1 MKYPLLLGFV
11 FLLFS
16 ASQALAQINIE
27 EDPVITRMMERYVE
41 VNKSTKS
48 IQGWRIQVF
57 ATADRQQFELI
68 KRRFESQYPY
78 ISTSWEHTKP
88 FYKLRAGAFA
98 SKLEAMQMMQLI
110 KRDYPNSYPAID
122 NRMSPTELLH

>member
-1 MKYPLLLGFV
+1 MKYPLLFGFLFLV
-11 FLLFS
+11 FS
-16 ASQALAQINIE
+16 VNQAQAQINIE
-27 EDPVITRMMERYVE
+27 EDPIITRMMERYVE
-41 VNKSTKS
+41 VNKSTKT
-48 IQGWRIQVF
+48 IQGWRIQIF

-68 KRRFESQYPY
+68 KRRFENQYPY

-98 SKLEAMQMMQLI
+98 SKLETMQMIQLI

-122 NRMSPTELLH
+122 NKMSPTELLH